1 MNAIQICTE
10 KQKKKIPKSKN
21 IHAKLRKNAIFGKSI
36 ENLMHKAHVKI
47 WPQENNSDHLDQPLK
62 KKDNLLM
69 EQQLAKKKN
78 IFRFK

>member
-36 ENLMHKAHVKI
+36 ENLMHKAHVK
-47 WPQENNSDHLDQPLK
+47 
-62 KKDNLLM
+62 M
-69 EQQLAKKKN
+69 
-78 IFRFK
+78 